1 MCRTSFP
8 GSPVPVLL
16 KSHTSGLLFFYGAK
30 DTASRNELNN
40 CSTKNGQRFIWFIL
54 MELYLPSSCVNTTEA
69 IPVADEEL
77 FYHSEGWRQNRDGKA
92 TVKQQL

>member
-1 MCRTSFP
+1 
-8 GSPVPVLL
+8 
-16 KSHTSGLLFFYGAK
+16 
-30 DTASRNELNN
+30 
-40 CSTKNGQRFIWFIL
+40 

>member
-1 MCRTSFP
+1 
-8 GSPVPVLL
+8 
-16 KSHTSGLLFFYGAK
+16 
-30 DTASRNELNN
+30 
-40 CSTKNGQRFIWFIL
+40 

-77 FYHSEGWRQNRDGKA
+77 FSHSEGRRQNRDGKA